1 METLLIL
8 SVIQTVLLFLVTA
21 GVGYLVYRSTRTAKG
36 TRRSIH
42 WRRQEVYNDT
52 VRILTM
58 LGKTGEIRKEELLDF
73 RSRTMDAAVLFD
85 SNIAGYIDEIYNRG
99 VKLSSTNELLRGASL
114 PIGDERDRITV
125 ENARQTIWLADQL
138 ACINRK
144 FERYP
149 DLLQNTP
156 SS

>member
-1 METLLIL
+1 MQTLLVL
-8 SVIQTVLLFLVTA
+8 SVIQTILLLVAAA
-21 GVGYLVYRSTRTAKG
+21 GVGFLVHRSTRAVRG

-42 WRRQEVYNDT
+42 GRRQEVFNDA
-52 VRILTM
+52 VRILTK
-58 LGKTGEIRKEELLDF
+58 LGKTGELRKEDLLDF

-85 SNIAGYIDEIYNRG
+85 SDISAYIDEIYNRG
-99 VKLSSTNELLRGASL
+99 VKLISTSELLTGTSL

-138 ACINRK
+138 ARINKK

-149 DLLQNTP
+149 DVIESTP
-156 SS
+156 PF